1 MNTVFSTSGRPIE
14 RMCLSSE
21 KLKITGFR
29 SPAGDHGQGPLSID
43 EFVGLGAPH
52 IWLWISGS
60 DALAGL
66 GIHQHDVLV
75 VNRVG

>member
-1 MNTVFSTSGRPIE
+1 M
-14 RMCLSSE
+14 
-21 KLKITGFR
+21 
-29 SPAGDHGQGPLSID
+29 SID